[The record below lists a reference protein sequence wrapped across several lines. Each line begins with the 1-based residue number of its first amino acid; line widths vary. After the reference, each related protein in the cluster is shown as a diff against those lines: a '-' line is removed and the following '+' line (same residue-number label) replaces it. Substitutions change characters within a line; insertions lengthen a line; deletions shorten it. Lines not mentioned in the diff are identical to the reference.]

1 MEIDDQDSK
10 KTLRF
15 AKIYGLRNIQ
25 NFIRNFKK
33 NPNYYTYVE
42 MMACPSG
49 CLNGGGQIKNNDK
62 ETKSKDFIGKL
73 SSKLDDMTCK
83 IYEDS
88 LDNEILNLIKHDAF
102 WQKINFQ
109 TKFQAIEKTENFNW

>member
-1 MEIDDQDSK
+1 MEIEGKDSK

-33 NPNYYTYVE
+33 NPNYYAYVE

-49 CLNGGGQIKNNDK
+49 CLNGGGQIKNDDK
-62 ETKSKDFIGKL
+62 EIKSKDFLSKI
-73 SSKLDDMTCK
+73 SSKLDDESCK

-88 LDNEILNLIKHDAF
+88 LDNQLVNLIKDDF
-102 WQKINFQ
+102 LPKINFH
-109 TKFQAIEKTENFNW
+109 TKFHAIEKSENFNW